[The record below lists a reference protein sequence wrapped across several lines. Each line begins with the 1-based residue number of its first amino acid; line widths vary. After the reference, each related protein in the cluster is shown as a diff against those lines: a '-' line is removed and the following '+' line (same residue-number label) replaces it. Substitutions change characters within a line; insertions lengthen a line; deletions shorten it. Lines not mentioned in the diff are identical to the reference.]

1 MAASVV
7 EILSSA
13 LVELGE
19 DRITSADQDTERA
32 RIVSEVYPTERD
44 ALLEEHPWKFAT
56 ARAELALLADAP
68 AFGFANA
75 FALPSDCLHVMETW
89 PETHCRV
96 EGGRLLADAPAMAVR
111 YVRRV
116 TNPTL
121 MPPTFRAALSARIAA
136 KVAKKITGSSAEKE
150 RMLQLYADRL
160 KTAKSRD
167 AQGGGQPEPQDLG
180 LFGPN
185 RFIQA
190 RVSGTRLVPGVDRG

>member
-32 RIVSEVYPTERD
+32 RIASEVYETERD

-56 ARAELALLADAP
+56 TRAELARLAEVP
-68 AFGFANA
+68 AFGFAFA
-75 FALPSDCLHVMETW
+75 FALPTDCLHVLDTW

-96 EGGRLLADAPAMAVR
+96 EGGRLLADVPAMAVR
-111 YVRRV
+111 FVRRV
-116 TNPTL
+116 TGPTA

-150 RMLQLYADRL
+150 RMLALYADRL

-167 AQGGGQPEPQDLG
+167 AQGGGAPEPLDRG
-180 LFGPN
+180 PFGPN
-185 RFIQA
+185 RFIRA
-190 RVSGTRLVPGVDRG
+190 RRGD

>member
-32 RIVSEVYPTERD
+32 RIASEVFETERD

-56 ARAELALLADAP
+56 TRAELARLAETP
-68 AFGFANA
+68 AFGFAFA
-75 FALPSDCLHVMETW
+75 FALPTDCLHVMDTW

-96 EGGRLLADAPAMAVR
+96 EGGRLLADEPAMAVR

-116 TNPTL
+116 TSPTS
-121 MPPTFRAALSARIAA
+121 MPPTFRAALAARIAA

-150 RMLQLYADRL
+150 RMLELYADRL

-167 AQGGGQPEPQDLG
+167 AQGGGAPEPTDQG
-180 LFGPN
+180 VFGPN
-185 RFIQA
+185 RFILA
-190 RVSGTRLVPGVDRG
+190 RRTDRIVTED

>member
-32 RIVSEVYPTERD
+32 RIASEVFEAERD

-56 ARAELALLADAP
+56 ARVELARLAETP
-68 AFGFANA
+68 AFGFAYA
-75 FALPSDCLHVMETW
+75 FALPADCLHVMDTW
-89 PETHCRV
+89 PETHCRI
-96 EGGRLLADAPAMAVR
+96 EGGRLLADEPAMAVR
-111 YVRRV
+111 FIRRV
-116 TNPTL
+116 TSASA

-150 RMLQLYADRL
+150 RMLELYAQRL

-167 AQGGGQPEPQDLG
+167 AQGGGAPEPPDDG

-185 RFIQA
+185 RFMRA
-190 RVSGTRLVPGVDRG
+190 RRTGPALTRDAEN